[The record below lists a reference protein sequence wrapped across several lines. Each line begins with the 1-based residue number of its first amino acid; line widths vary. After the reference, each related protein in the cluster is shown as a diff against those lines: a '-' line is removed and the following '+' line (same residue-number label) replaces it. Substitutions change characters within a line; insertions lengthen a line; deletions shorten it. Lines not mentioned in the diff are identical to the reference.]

1 MLHVRRMEP
10 FYTKKEGNRLKL
22 VFAYQYFSI
31 TKEDELYHFVPVE
44 GKEIIINLNN
54 LQIENLSEVF
64 VFQKGSRFIRLPLY
78 QLLTI
83 SNIHD
88 HLELIYDSLELS
100 KEKGKTEQFTSTN
113 KEVVDLI
120 TQLEKDNKLRLIDQ
134 ALAVRDENLFITL
147 THKL

>member
-134 ALAVRDENLFITL
+134 ALADRDENLFITL

>member
-88 HLELIYDSLELS
+88 HLQLIYDSLELG
-100 KEKGKTEQFTSTN
+100 KGKGKTVQFISTN

-120 TQLEKDNKLRLIDQ
+120 TQLEKNNKLRLIDQ
-134 ALAVRDENLFITL
+134 ALAVRDEHLFFTL
-147 THKL
+147 TNKL

>member
-134 ALAVRDENLFITL
+134 ALAVRDENLFIKL

>member
-134 ALAVRDENLFITL
+134 ALAVRDEILFITL

>member
-1 MLHVRRMEP
+1 MEP